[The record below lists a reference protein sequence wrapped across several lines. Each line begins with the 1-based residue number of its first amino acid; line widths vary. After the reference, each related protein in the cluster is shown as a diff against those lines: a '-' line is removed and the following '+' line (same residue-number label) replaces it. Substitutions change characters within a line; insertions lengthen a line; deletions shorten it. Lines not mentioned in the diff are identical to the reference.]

1 MNKELEKM
9 LKRVE
14 KETQLELIYVRNLPE
29 DASYSEIENALRD
42 DRRLLEDTFQEMLR
56 GLDDAIQWV
65 WNKVPVESP

>member
-1 MNKELEKM
+1 VNKELEKM